1 MIKSPS
7 ALTASEASALMESG
21 RLSAEALVRSCLER
35 IESDDQRIHA
45 WAHVDQRRAID
56 LARQADA
63 MPRRSRLH
71 GIPVGFKDVID
82 TGDMPTAYGSP
93 IYSTHRPAID
103 AACVA
108 LSREAGMVPIGKT
121 ATTEFAY
128 RHPSACANPHDPRHS
143 PGGSSSGS
151 AAAVAASMVPLAV
164 GTQTAGSVIRPASYC
179 GVHAIK
185 PGFGEVS
192 FAGVRHLSETF
203 DTLGWMARS
212 LEDLALFGSVLQMSP
227 WRAVGEGID
236 GPPRLAVY
244 RTAFRDE
251 LQPAA
256 SRRFEEMV
264 LTLSRAGARITEV
277 DCPELDRELLDACW
291 TVMKFEGG
299 RLLLS
304 EAREHS
310 AGLSQPARQ
319 LVLEARAI
327 GLDAYHEARKRIE
340 QGRNELNDRLMGFDA
355 TITPSSA
362 GEAPASLDDTGPVT
376 FNYLWTLAYLPAL
389 NLPVATGDSGLPI
402 GLQVVGARHGEQD
415 LLAIG
420 RWIEKRL
427 S

>member
-1 MIKSPS
+1 VIENPF
-7 ALTASEASALMESG
+7 ALTATEASKLMEAG
-21 RLSAEALVRSCLER
+21 RLSAETLVRSCLER
-35 IESDDQRIHA
+35 IESDDRRIHA
-45 WAHVDQRRAID
+45 WAHIDHARAID
-56 LARQADA
+56 VARRADS

-82 TGDMPTAYGSP
+82 TADLPTAYGSP
-93 IYSTHRPAID
+93 IYRSHRPPVD
-103 AACVA
+103 AACVS

-128 RHPSACANPHDPRHS
+128 RHPSACANPHNPRHS

-151 AAAVAASMVPLAV
+151 AAAVAASMIPLAV

-192 FAGVRHLSETF
+192 FAGVRHLSETL

-212 LEDLALFGSVLQMSP
+212 LEDLALFGSVLQLSP

-236 GPPRLAVY
+236 RPPRLAVY

-251 LQPAA
+251 MQPAA
-256 SRRFEEMV
+256 RKRFEEMV
-264 LTLSRAGARITEV
+264 AALARAGARMTDI
-277 DCPELDRELLDACW
+277 DLSDLDRQLLDACW
-291 TVMKFEGG
+291 TVTKFEGG

-304 EAREHS
+304 EAREHPD
-310 AGLSQPARQ
+310 ALSPAATQ

-327 GLDAYHEARKRIE
+327 GLDAYHAARQRIE
-340 QGRNELNDRLMGFDA
+340 QGRKLLADRLSDVDA

-362 GEAPASLDDTGPVT
+362 GEAPASLDDTGPVI
-376 FNYLWTLAYLPAL
+376 FNFLWTLAYLPAL